1 MISRFFISALWV
13 VLAADNQTT
22 RLKQALAAGDD
33 GAARAAL
40 QAGADFLEEDGG
52 ESAYAVAKRYRRA
65 ALAAEMEAIRRRQ
78 VAEAFRIERAET
90 TESRQNFLS
99 LQRNPR
105 GNNEIIKPETRTP
118 AAGHVFLILDT
129 VFWHPFPARLDG
141 GAMILMDGKNR
152 TAAPYLPGGRLYS
165 RELVAR
171 NYLELGERRRGG
183 GPERPPPDPVRG
195 SRGRRERR
203 EATIVRK
210 DLCDPFALA

>member
-141 GAMILMDGKNR
+141 GALILMDGKNR
-152 TAAPYLPGGRLYS
+152 TAAPYLPWDGYIPVNWS
-165 RELVAR
+165 PVTTW
-171 NYLELGERRRGG
+171 NSVNGEEEEVPSDRRRILF
-183 GPERPPPDPVRG
+183 EVRADAVNG
-195 SRGRRERR
+195 AKLQLFGRTY
-203 EATIVRK
+203 AIP
-210 DLCDPFALA
+210 LP